1 MFKIS
6 KQSFIATGFM
16 ALATAIFLFTFIVR
30 KEKAEMQNI
39 EKNEVTYAPSYSN
52 TERHTILPKKN
63 INKSLNDHSTFD
75 VLHRNS
81 ITRAKNHH
89 QISKP
94 NYNKKLQADD
104 EILDIGKS
112 HSHYDI
118 NSKHKNLN
126 SFASES
132 CREQAPDAYSDISN
146 LNDSNGIFH
155 ENKTLKQKSN
165 AAVLVDLGESSMLT
179 PEQNEDLQAMAESL
193 VAKIDSAKPNISP
206 TEFQEIF
213 ANEARKSDQS
223 FRAKYGNISW
233 MLHHIEAHHLANP
246 QP

>member
-6 KQSFIATGFM
+6 KHAFIGTGFM
-16 ALATAIFLFTFIVR
+16 ALATAIFVFTCIER
-30 KEKAEMQNI
+30 KEKGEIRNI
-39 EKNEVTYAPSYSN
+39 ETNKVTSATSSSN
-52 TERHTILPKKN
+52 TKRHTLVPKKN
-63 INKSLNDHSTFD
+63 LSKSLNDHSTFD

-81 ITRAKNHH
+81 ITRAKNHR

-94 NYNKKLQADD
+94 NYNKKLPVND

-112 HSHYDI
+112 HSHHDI
-118 NSKHKNLN
+118 NSKHDNLN
-126 SFASES
+126 SVASKS
-132 CREQAPDAYSDISN
+132 CREQAPDTYSDISN
-146 LNDSNGIFH
+146 LNDSSGIFY
-155 ENKTLKQKSN
+155 ENKSLKQKSS

-179 PEQNEDLQAMAESL
+179 PEQNDDLKAMAESL
-193 VAKIDSAKPNISP
+193 VAKIDSANPNISP
-206 TEFQEIF
+206 TEFQDIF

>member
-6 KQSFIATGFM
+6 KNAFNATGFM
-16 ALATAIFLFTFIVR
+16 ALATAIFIFICIER
-30 KEKAEMQNI
+30 KEKGEIQNI
-39 EKNEVTYAPSYSN
+39 EKNKVTSPPSSSE
-52 TERHTILPKKN
+52 TERHTLLPKKN
-63 INKSLNDHSTFD
+63 IKKSINDHTTLD
-75 VLHRNS
+75 VLHHNL

-94 NYNKKLQADD
+94 NYNKKLPSDN

-118 NSKHKNLN
+118 NSKHDN
-126 SFASES
+126 SNSVASES

-146 LNDSNGIFH
+146 LENSNGIFH
-155 ENKTLKQKSN
+155 EYKSLKQKTS
-165 AAVLVDLGESSMLT
+165 AAVLVDLGEPSMLT

-193 VAKIDSAKPNISP
+193 VAKIDSAEPNISP

-246 QP
+246 RP

>member
-6 KQSFIATGFM
+6 KHAFIATGFM
-16 ALATAIFLFTFIVR
+16 ALAMAIFVFTFIER
-30 KEKAEMQNI
+30 NGKGGIQNI
-39 EKNEVTYAPSYSN
+39 EKNKVTSPPSFSN
-52 TERHTILPKKN
+52 TERHTLLPKKN
-63 INKSLNDHSTFD
+63 INKSINDDSTFD

-81 ITRAKNHH
+81 IDHAKNHH

-94 NYNKKLQADD
+94 NYNKKLPADD
-104 EILDIGKS
+104 GILDIDKS
-112 HSHYDI
+112 HSHHDV
-118 NSKHKNLN
+118 NSKHDDSN
-126 SFASES
+126 SVASES
-132 CREQAPDAYSDISN
+132 CREQAPDTYSDISN
-146 LNDSNGIFH
+146 LNDSNGIFY
-155 ENKTLKQKSN
+155 ENKSLKQKTS
-165 AAVLVDLGESSMLT
+165 AAVFVELGESSMLT
-179 PEQNEDLQAMAESL
+179 PEQNKDLQAMAESL

>member
-6 KQSFIATGFM
+6 KHAFIATGFM
-16 ALATAIFLFTFIVR
+16 ALATAIFVFTCIER
-30 KEKAEMQNI
+30 KEKGEIQNI
-39 EKNEVTYAPSYSN
+39 EKNKVTSPPYSSS
-52 TERHTILPKKN
+52 TERHTLLLKKN
-63 INKSLNDHSTFD
+63 INKSINDHSTFD

-81 ITRAKNHH
+81 IDRAKNHH

-112 HSHYDI
+112 HSYYDI
-118 NSKHKNLN
+118 NSKHKNLK

-146 LNDSNGIFH
+146 LNDSNGIFY
-155 ENKTLKQKSN
+155 ENNTLKQKSN

-179 PEQNEDLQAMAESL
+179 PEQNKDLQAMAESL

>member
-1 MFKIS
+1 
-6 KQSFIATGFM
+6 M

-39 EKNEVTYAPSYSN
+39 EKNEVTSAPSYSN

-118 NSKHKNLN
+118 NPKHKNLN

>member
-39 EKNEVTYAPSYSN
+39 EKNEVTSAPSYSN

-118 NSKHKNLN
+118 NSKHDN
-126 SFASES
+126 SNSVASES
-132 CREQAPDAYSDISN
+132 CREHAPDAYSDISN
-146 LNDSNGIFH
+146 LENSNGIFH
-155 ENKTLKQKSN
+155 EYKSLKQKTS
-165 AAVLVDLGESSMLT
+165 AAVLVDLGEPSMLT

>member
-39 EKNEVTYAPSYSN
+39 EKNEVTSAPSYSN

-146 LNDSNGIFH
+146 LENSNGIFH
-155 ENKTLKQKSN
+155 EYKSLKQKTS
-165 AAVLVDLGESSMLT
+165 AAVLVDLGEPSMLT

-193 VAKIDSAKPNISP
+193 VAKIDSAEPNISP

-246 QP
+246 RP

>member
-16 ALATAIFLFTFIVR
+16 ALATAIFLFTCIVR

-118 NSKHKNLN
+118 NSKHKNFN

-132 CREQAPDAYSDISN
+132 CREQVPDAYSDISN
-146 LNDSNGIFH
+146 LNDSNGIFY

-193 VAKIDSAKPNISP
+193 VAKIDSAEPNISP

-233 MLHHIEAHHLANP
+233 MLHHIEAQHFANP

>member
-39 EKNEVTYAPSYSN
+39 EKNEVTSAPSYSN

-146 LNDSNGIFH
+146 LNDSNGIFY

-193 VAKIDSAKPNISP
+193 VAKIDSAEPNISP

-246 QP
+246 RP

>member
-39 EKNEVTYAPSYSN
+39 EKNEVTSAPSYSN

-146 LNDSNGIFH
+146 LENSNGIFH
-155 ENKTLKQKSN
+155 EYKSLKQKTS

-246 QP
+246 RP

>member
-6 KQSFIATGFM
+6 KNAFNSTGFM
-16 ALATAIFLFTFIVR
+16 ALATAIFVFICIER
-30 KEKAEMQNI
+30 KQKGEIQNI
-39 EKNEVTYAPSYSN
+39 EKNKVTSPPSFSN
-52 TERHTILPKKN
+52 NERHTLLLKKN

-94 NYNKKLQADD
+94 NYNKKLPADD
-104 EILDIGKS
+104 DILDIGKS
-112 HSHYDI
+112 HSHHDI
-118 NSKHKNLN
+118 NSNHDN
-126 SFASES
+126 SDSVASES

-155 ENKTLKQKSN
+155 EYKSLKQKTS
-165 AAVLVDLGESSMLT
+165 AAVLVDLGEPSMLT
-179 PEQNEDLQAMAESL
+179 PEQNEDLHAMAESL
-193 VAKIDSAKPNISP
+193 VAKIDSAEPNISP